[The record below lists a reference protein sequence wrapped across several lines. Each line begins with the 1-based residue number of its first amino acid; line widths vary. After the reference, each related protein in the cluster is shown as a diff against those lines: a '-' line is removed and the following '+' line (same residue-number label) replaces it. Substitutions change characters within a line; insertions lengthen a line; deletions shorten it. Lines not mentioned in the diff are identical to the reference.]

1 MKVLLFGA
9 SGFLGG
15 HVRRLL
21 EGDPRVTSVDGPGR
35 DRHDLVNGDVD
46 ELTALVRAA
55 APDAVVNCTGRLSGT
70 GYDLT
75 RANTAVT
82 AKLVEAVAT
91 GAPGARL
98 VRLGSASEYGVVPH
112 GVAVTEDD
120 RCEPVSE
127 YGVTHLAATRLL
139 ALASVAGRVDG
150 VTLRVFNP
158 VGQGMHPDNLLG
170 RAAGLFRK
178 AIDDGDETV
187 TLAALGAYRD
197 FVDVRDAATAV
208 LAAVTAGELSTRV
221 FNVASG
227 TAVTCREA
235 VELLAK
241 LAGFSGGIRE
251 RGLGP
256 ARSVAV
262 DWMRGDVSRSAAVL
276 GWRPVHSLGD
286 SLWDVWVGAGGS

>member
-1 MKVLLFGA
+1 MRVLLFGA

-15 HVRRLL
+15 HVRRVLAA
-21 EGDPRVTSVDGPGR
+21 DPRVTEVDCPGR
-35 DRHDLVNGDVD
+35 ARHDLVAGGVD
-46 ELTALVRAA
+46 ALTDLVREV

-70 GYDLT
+70 GHDLT
-75 RANTAVT
+75 VANTLVT

-91 GAPGARL
+91 AAPGARL

-112 GVAVTEDD
+112 GVAVSETDP
-120 RCEPVSE
+120 CEPVSE

-139 ALASVAGRVDG
+139 GLATAAGRVDG

-158 VGQGMHPDNLLG
+158 VGAGMHPDNLLG
-170 RAAGLFRK
+170 RAAALIRGAAR
-178 AIDDGDETV
+178 DGADHV
-187 TLAALGAYRD
+187 TLASLGAYRD

-208 LAAVTAGELSTRV
+208 AAAVTVSDPGERV

-235 VELLAK
+235 VEVLAK
-241 LAGFSGGIRE
+241 VSGWAGEIRE

-262 DWMRGDVSRSAAVL
+262 DWMLGDVSRSRSVL
-276 GWRPVHSLGD
+276 AWQPAHTLGD
-286 SLWDVWVGAGGS
+286 ALSDVWAGAGGN

>member
-21 EGDPRVTSVDGPGR
+21 EGDPQVTSVDCPGR
-35 DRHDLVNGDVD
+35 DRHDLVHGDV
-46 ELTALVRAA
+46 EGLTALVRAV

-70 GYDLT
+70 GYELT
-75 RANTAVT
+75 RANTGVT

-91 GAPGARL
+91 AAPGARL

-112 GVAVTEDD
+112 GIAVTEND

-139 ALASVAGRVDG
+139 ALASAAGRVDG

-158 VGQGMHPDNLLG
+158 VGLGMHPDNLLG

-197 FVDVRDAATAV
+197 FVDVRDAAAAV
-208 LAAVTAGELSTRV
+208 LAAVTVPEVSTRV

-241 LAGFSGGIRE
+241 LAGFTGGIHE

-262 DWMRGDVSRSAAVL
+262 DWMRGDISRSHAVL

-286 SLWDVWVGAGGS
+286 SLWDVWVGTGGI